1 MQLTVWKFV
10 GGRVCLDFVN
20 TVGGRVRG
28 VAVRDKLRGYED
40 LLAWSEAAGLITGSE
55 AGILA
60 RRANPRTAKAVVA
73 RAVALRRAIY
83 LLFRRGRDAQALAIL
98 NREVAA
104 ARRHEHLLR
113 ARGGFRWQWD
123 DAPALDRMLWPVAR
137 AAADLL
143 ASSER
148 ARVRLCEGEE
158 CGWLFLDTS
167 RNGRR
172 HWCDMKDCGNR
183 AKVKRFRERQRG
195 SQPGRASA
203 SLEMIPDGGLQPCRA
218 PLKRRAN

>member
-28 VAVRDKLRGYED
+28 VVVRDRLRGYED

-55 AGILA
+55 ARILA
-60 RRANPRTAKAVVA
+60 RRATPRTTKAIA
-73 RAVALRRAIY
+73 SRAMALRQAIY
-83 LLFRRGRDAQALAIL
+83 LLFRPGRDTEALTIL
-98 NREVAA
+98 NREVAV

-113 ARGGFRWQWD
+113 ARDEFRWQWD
-123 DAPALDRMLWPVAR
+123 DVPALDRMLWPLAHS
-137 AAADLL
+137 AAELL

-148 ARVRLCEGEE
+148 ARVRLCEGED

-167 RNGRR
+167 RNGAR

-183 AKVKRFRERQRG
+183 AKVRRFRERQRVADD
-195 SQPGRASA
+195 PR
-203 SLEMIPDGGLQPCRA
+203 
-218 PLKRRAN
+218 RRAGS